1 MLVVA
6 FDRDH
11 VFTYP
16 GGQRDSGAEDASIV
30 ATHLM
35 LAAAALG
42 VDSCWINFFDPAVL
56 ARALD
61 LPEQEEVLMLL
72 DLGYAAPGFQP
83 LPNHGKRKALSETV
97 TYL

>member
-1 MLVVA
+1 MTKRELL
-6 FDRDH
+6 DRCAHDGEER
-11 VFTYP
+11 V
-16 GGQRDSGAEDASIV
+16 
-30 ATHLM
+30 L
-35 LAAAALG
+35 
-42 VDSCWINFFDPAVL
+42 L

-83 LPNHGKRKALSETV
+83 LPNHGKRKELSETV